1 MEVPRSTEIKVGL
14 VSIVGILLLI
24 GGIMLGKGVSFS
36 VTKQILKI
44 RMANSG
50 GVEAGSPVVVDGVKR
65 GSVLDVH
72 TNNGSVLVEAE
83 INDAGDLHPD
93 ASALVTMLEITG
105 GKKVEISSGKEQGR
119 FDLNKEMPGTAAADI
134 PQLVTMLGE
143 VSGPAKNLILRLDT
157 ISAAITSLLADGK
170 VMQDLRTM
178 TSEGA
183 VLIGDMSGIVHNNRG
198 TIEAAI
204 RNTKSLVDEIRSAV
218 ATNEP
223 KLSGLLDS
231 LARTVSKVDGTLAKA
246 DGAIVHADTL
256 VGQLNAVMSE
266 IRHGKGTIHGLLYDE
281 RFYQKL
287 DSTMTALEEFIR
299 TIDTKG
305 VNVNVGIG
313 WRK

>member
-14 VSIVGILLLI
+14 VSIVGIMLLI

-36 VTKQILKI
+36 VTKKVVKI
-44 RMANSG
+44 RLENSG

-65 GSVLDVH
+65 GSVLDVRRD
-72 TNNGSVLVEAE
+72 NGTVLVEAE
-83 INDAGDLHPD
+83 LDEVNDLHPD

-105 GKKVEISSGKEQGR
+105 GKKVEISSGNEPGQ
-119 FDLNKEMPGTAAADI
+119 FDLNKEMPGKAAADI
-134 PQLVTMLGE
+134 PQLVTLLGE
-143 VSGPAKNLILRLDT
+143 VSGPAMNLIMRLDT
-157 ISAAITSLLADGK
+157 ISAAITALLADGK
-170 VMQDLRTM
+170 VMQDIRTM
-178 TSEGA
+178 TGEGA
-183 VLIGDMSGIVHNNRG
+183 VLIGDMRAIVHNNRG
-198 TIEAAI
+198 DIEAAI
-204 RNTKSLVDEIRSAV
+204 RNTRSLVDEIRAAV
-218 ATNEP
+218 AKNEP

-231 LARTVSKVDGTLAKA
+231 LTRTVSSVDGTLAKA
-246 DGAIVHADTL
+246 NGAIVHADTL

-281 RFYQKL
+281 GFYRRL
-287 DSTMTALEEFIR
+287 DSTMIGLEAFIR